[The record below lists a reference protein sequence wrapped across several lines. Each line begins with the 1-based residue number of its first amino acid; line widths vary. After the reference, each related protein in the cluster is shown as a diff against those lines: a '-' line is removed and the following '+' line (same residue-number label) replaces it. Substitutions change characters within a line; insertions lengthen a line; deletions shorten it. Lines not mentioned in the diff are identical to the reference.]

1 MLRRVSPAALVA
13 SLILFIAAGPAYAM
27 SLWSRGRT
35 PPFSVPY
42 DLGPDTLKI
51 ELKIREYRQY
61 DIDLIIRYRVDTQR
75 DLARR
80 LAGGPD
86 SHPNAD
92 RGVPTEFLITVKR
105 LPGGQEVANI
115 RFESFGIRRNAGLSG
130 DGMAVFARGIGAV
143 RLRPGRYVM
152 EVVNL
157 RDAVAFEKVRTEV
170 GLFYNPKNTP
180 IRD

>member
-13 SLILFIAAGPAYAM
+13 SLILFIAEGPAYAM

-61 DIDLIIRYRVDTQR
+61 SIDLLIKYRPDSQR
-75 DLARR
+75 DLARK
-80 LAGGPD
+80 LAGGFE
-86 SHPNAD
+86 SHPNVE

-105 LPGGQEVANI
+105 LPGEQEVANI
-115 RFESFGIRRNAGLSG
+115 RFESVGIRRDAGLSA
-130 DGMAVFARGIGAV
+130 DGLAVFARRIGDV
-143 RLRPGRYVM
+143 RLRPGRYLM
-152 EVVNL
+152 EVANL
-157 RDAVAFEKVRTEV
+157 RDAVPFEKVRTEV